1 MDFLPGEGQYGV
13 RILLA
18 FLVVVVLMGL
28 FGWLVRRFGSERLGA
43 GSTRGRQ
50 PRLAVIDAATVDGR
64 RRLILIRRD
73 NVEHLLMIGG
83 PTDIV
88 VEPNIVRA
96 TAARELGPSR
106 ATPTADPMSRAAP
119 SAEAIW
125 PPQLEPAAAPAPSPP
140 LRPPRQPSLAEEA
153 PSRRADAEPMPSAV
167 RPPRPND
174 SLAGLATELSRQ
186 PPPPPPIAARAP
198 RERETASEPLRRGL
212 KLDSAVEAK
221 PPAAPEPK
229 PKTVQT
235 AAAAPAMD
243 FEPQPEPVV
252 EREAALN
259 AVAETRLPYREA
271 KPNRESK
278 AAAPKASVYDSLE
291 QEMANL
297 LGRPNKS

>member
-43 GSTRGRQ
+43 SSTRGRQ

-106 ATPTADPMSRAAP
+106 TTAAADPMSRAAP
-119 SAEAIW
+119 PAEAIW
-125 PPQLEPAAAPAPSPP
+125 PPQLEPAPSPP
-140 LRPPRQPSLAEEA
+140 PPRPPRQPSLAEEA

-167 RPPRPND
+167 RQPRPND
-174 SLAGLATELSRQ
+174 SLAGLAAELSRQ
-186 PPPPPPIAARAP
+186 PPPPPPIAARPP
-198 RERETASEPLRRGL
+198 RDRETAPEPLRRGL
-212 KLDSAVEAK
+212 KLDTAIESK

-229 PKTVQT
+229 PKTMQT
-235 AAAAPAMD
+235 AATAPAMD
-243 FEPQPEPVV
+243 FEPQLEPAV

-259 AVAETRLPYREA
+259 AA
-271 KPNRESK
+271 
-278 AAAPKASVYDSLE
+278 
-291 QEMANL
+291 
-297 LGRPNKS
+297 